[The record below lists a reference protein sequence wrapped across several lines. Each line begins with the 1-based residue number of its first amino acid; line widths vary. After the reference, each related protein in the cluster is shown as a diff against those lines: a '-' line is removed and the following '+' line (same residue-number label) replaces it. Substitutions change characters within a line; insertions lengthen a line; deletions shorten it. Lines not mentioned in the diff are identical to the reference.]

1 MVLYYVFQAEPRSIS
16 IYRYMSWPSNDIPGN
31 AKSIVAFLLEIRE
44 VCENLDEL
52 PVFHCR

>member
-1 MVLYYVFQAEPRSIS
+1 MILYYVFQAEPRSIS